1 MEAWT
6 AQWSL
11 FKVTLTQTFAFQ
23 FKRYG
28 NHKIEF
34 QLENFCVRQYKFPV
48 DAVVS

>member
-1 MEAWT
+1 MVSVQSDTDSDICFSIQAT
-6 AQWSL
+6 D
-11 FKVTLTQTFAFQ
+11 
-23 FKRYG
+23 G